1 MTTQNNNLTLKIL
14 IGVLAALLLI
24 LGIFTYKT
32 YSEQKREQAILSQEK
47 DLIESELGELI
58 TKYDNAIAL
67 NEVMDDH
74 LLKEKQR
81 VVGLLDSLKD
91 YEANVALIARYRREV
106 SKLKKERERLFKLAD
121 SLTTA
126 NVQLA
131 TDLDSTST
139 ALTERIVYS
148 DSLQSQNDKL
158 ADIVERGSTL
168 TAANIKAEGV
178 RVRNSGKIVPTSRS
192 SRADKV
198 RVCFTLSPNKLAERG
213 DKELFVQVI
222 NPVNNLIGDKISV
235 NFEDAILTYSGRNK
249 VYYEND
255 ALDVCVLV
263 DAAAGELVEGNY
275 VVNLFSGP
283 KMISNTQFELK

>member
-14 IGVLAALLLI
+14 IGVLGALLLI
-24 LGIFTYKT
+24 LGIFTYKF
-32 YSEQKREQAILSQEK
+32 YNEEKREKAILQQEK

-74 LLKEKQR
+74 LLKEKER

-91 YEANVALIARYRREV
+91 FEANVALIAKYRREV

-121 SLTTA
+121 SLTSA
-126 NVQLA
+126 NEQLA

-139 ALTERIVYS
+139 ALTQRIVYS
-148 DSLQSQNDKL
+148 DSLQTQNDKL
-158 ADIVERGSTL
+158 AEIVERGSAL
-168 TAANIKAEGV
+168 TAANINAEGV
-178 RVRNSGKIVPTSRS
+178 RVRSNGKIVPTTRS
-192 SRADKV
+192 NKADKV
-198 RVCFTLSPNKLAERG
+198 RVCFTLSPNKLTERG
-213 DKELFVQVI
+213 DKELYVQVI
-222 NPVNNLIGDKISV
+222 NPTNNLIGDKVSV
-235 NFEDAILTYSGRNK
+235 NFEDAVLTYSGRNK
-249 VYYEND
+249 VFYEND

-263 DAAAGELVEGNY
+263 DAQAGELVKGNY